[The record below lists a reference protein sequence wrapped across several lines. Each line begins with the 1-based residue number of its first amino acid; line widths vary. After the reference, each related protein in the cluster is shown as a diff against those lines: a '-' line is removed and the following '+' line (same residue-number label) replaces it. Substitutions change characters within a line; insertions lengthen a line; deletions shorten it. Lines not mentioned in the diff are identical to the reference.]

1 MTTKFDCSLK
11 DTTVLRNLI
20 LENPDLPLIVFCGE
34 EAYQDNG
41 YAYSMANYSR
51 VEIENLSLYN
61 TEVFLDEDDYREQLE
76 DDLANDLYDV
86 REYDDLSDEE
96 WDKMIDQ
103 KMAEVEF
110 VKAIVL
116 WVG

>member
-1 MTTKFDCSLK
+1 MTTKFDCSLE

-34 EAYQDNG
+34 ESYQDNG
-41 YAYSMANYSR
+41 YAYSMANYSH
-51 VEIENLSLYN
+51 VEIENLALYN
-61 TEVFLDEDDYREQLE
+61 NEVWFDEDDYRERLE
-76 DDLANDLYDV
+76 DDLCEEP
-86 REYDDLSDEE
+86 EYVGLSDEE

-103 KMAEVEF
+103 NMAEVEF